1 MQTKVAKYATRRVA
15 ARTRV
20 SGFTFMEFSV
30 ALAILSAMLLGL
42 VLLVSST
49 DDDSPYPD
57 ITPYKWS
64 NALYTWNQVER
75 LRTAVRLYQ
84 DQTNAL
90 PGDFPHGNANGR
102 IEKEL
107 GEADRVFEDMRLS
120 GALPDPPVLVRGRKI
135 VLYYAELRL
144 EGQPLAEGHFF
155 KLEKFDRLEAVAMDR
170 KFDDASGGSGAVIVS
185 PREDDKDR
193 VDCYIALDLF

>member
-1 MQTKVAKYATRRVA
+1 MQTAVARHPARRGGTRARA
-15 ARTRV
+15 A
-20 SGFTFMEFSV
+20 GFSFIEFSV
-30 ALAILSAMLLGL
+30 ALSLLSIILLGL

-57 ITPYKWS
+57 ITPYKWT

-84 DQTNAL
+84 DQTGAL

-107 GEADRVFEDMRLS
+107 GEAGRVFDDLRQS
-120 GALPDPPVLVRGRKI
+120 GTLPDPPVLVRGRKI
-135 VLYYAELRL
+135 ILYYAELRI
-144 EGQPLAEGHFF
+144 EGQPVSAGHFF
-155 KLEKFDRLEAVAMDR
+155 KLERFDRLEAVALDR
-170 KFDDASGGSGAVIVS
+170 KFDDARGDSGSVIVS
-185 PREDDKDR
+185 ARADGDG